1 MGLVLWIDHNM
12 FTTSLV
18 EKVFKKR
25 SLPFYSISSVE
36 DFSYLVDDI
45 NPSLI
50 VLDGETFSK
59 NPEVFLSQYK
69 NSLKMQSLP
78 FILLEPK
85 SDFNFLKNVIG
96 ELKKPLEPFELPE
109 ILEKMASAN

>member
-1 MGLVLWIDHNM
+1 
-12 FTTSLV
+12 
-18 EKVFKKR
+18 
-25 SLPFYSISSVE
+25 
-36 DFSYLVDDI
+36 
-45 NPSLI
+45 
-50 VLDGETFSK
+50 
-59 NPEVFLSQYK
+59 
-69 NSLKMQSLP
+69 MQSLP